1 MRRSNILRFTSYVEE
16 CIRLLEEAA
25 ELPTDK
31 YLVAWLK
38 LQRLTEEFSTAFGFD
53 EPNAIASLAEPRI
66 QLTLKG
72 FERQLSS
79 LKDASARVMH
89 GNLILVYVHAIILTL

>member
-1 MRRSNILRFTSYVEE
+1 MRRPNTLRFTSYMEE
-16 CIRLLEEAA
+16 CIGLLEEAA
-25 ELPTDK
+25 ELPTDR

-38 LQRLTEEFSTAFGFD
+38 LQRLTEEFSTTFRFD
-53 EPNAIASLAEPRI
+53 EPNAIANLAEPRI

-79 LKDASARVMH
+79 LKDASEKVMH
-89 GNLILVYVHAIILTL
+89 GNFIPVYV